1 MLGYPGLDSHQ
12 GSAFLGDSEAPGEMA
27 RVRTRELGRENR
39 RLQDLATQL
48 QEKHHRISLEV
59 GIGGFW
65 MQLEFEQGLGLPSKD
80 LRRPSHSPLP
90 PVL

>member
-1 MLGYPGLDSHQ
+1 MLGYPGFDSHL
-12 GSAFLGDSEAPGEMA
+12 GSAFPGDSEAPGEVA

-59 GIGGFW
+59 GVGLGVR
-65 MQLEFEQGLGLPSKD
+65 LELAGLGLPSKD
-80 LRRPSHSPLP
+80 LWKPTRFPLP

>member
-1 MLGYPGLDSHQ
+1 MSAQQLFLSQLCWDITLSAETPGWIIQGLTLNL
-12 GSAFLGDSEAPGEMA
+12 GSAFLGDSEAPGEVA

-59 GIGGFW
+59 GIRASGC
-65 MQLEFEQGLGLPSKD
+65 S
-80 LRRPSHSPLP
+80 
-90 PVL
+90 